1 VQSTFSFNS
10 CISGA
15 KQRKDSG
22 TEWYLNECINLVFII
37 IAKNLIE
44 LIVLEVQGSA
54 ISSGEKLM
62 VDGVIFLALCV

>member
-1 VQSTFSFNS
+1 MNVLTWF
-10 CISGA
+10 
-15 KQRKDSG
+15 
-22 TEWYLNECINLVFII
+22 LII